1 MKKIVRV
8 LTVSVLAS
16 ALVVSPVLAE
26 PSVEDLEKEKTEK
39 QAQVDSLQ
47 ATLQATLGKI
57 DELSAKLVTTG
68 EKVIQAE
75 ADLKDAEAKEEKQNQ
90 DMAKRIKYMYENGNE
105 SVVQQILE
113 AQSIADMINS
123 VELYNQLYT
132 VDREELNNYIAT
144 KESVSEMK
152 ASLETEMATLED
164 TQTQFAQEKANLE
177 ASLVS
182 AENEVTSVNAAL
194 QEAVEARRAAEEAAA
209 AQAAAEAAAA
219 QAAAEAAQNQNNNA
233 NSGSGTSTGTGSDTS
248 TGTGTGSSNGSGS
261 SNGTGSGTGGGY
273 QGQGNTAAAQTIV
286 SAAYSQLGVPYV
298 WGGTSPGVGLD
309 CSGLTQY
316 CHAVAG
322 ISIPRV
328 DTGQRDGGQWVSDP
342 QPGDIAWTPGHVAI
356 YIGGGQMIEAPQPGQ
371 VVCISAVRASIYVR
385 YW

>member
-8 LTVSVLAS
+8 LTVTVLAS
-16 ALVVSPVLAE
+16 ALVVSPVLAD
-26 PSVEDLEKEKTEK
+26 PSVEELEQQKAEK
-39 QAQVDSLQ
+39 QAAVDSLQ
-47 ATLQATLGKI
+47 GTLQATLGKI
-57 DELSAKLVTTG
+57 DDLSAQLVETG

-75 ADLKDAEAKEEKQNQ
+75 ADLEEAKAKEEKQNE

-113 AQSIADMINS
+113 AQSITDMINS

-132 VDREELNNYIAT
+132 VDRAELNNYIKT
-144 KESVSEMK
+144 KEDVTEKK
-152 ASLETEMATLED
+152 ASLETEMASLEA
-164 TQTQFAQEKANLE
+164 TQVQFEQEKANLE
-177 ASLVS
+177 ANLAS
-182 AENEVTSVNAAL
+182 AESEVSSVDAAL

-209 AQAAAEAAAA
+209 AA
-219 QAAAEAAQNQNNNA
+219 AAAEAAQNQGG
-233 NSGSGTSTGTGSDTS
+233 GSNTGA
-248 TGTGTGSSNGSGS
+248 
-261 SNGTGSGTGGGY
+261 GTGSGSGSTGGSTGGNTGGGY

-316 CHAVAG
+316 CHRMAG

-342 QPGDIAWTPGHVAI
+342 QPGDIAWSPGHVAI
-356 YIGGGQMIEAPQPGQ
+356 YIGGGQMIEAPYPGQ